1 MPRNY
6 LVLGQWNAVCDR
18 CGLEFKS
25 SSLKKEWTGL
35 MVCDKCFEPRHPST
49 LFNPTTR
56 EGSIPWSTPEPADVF
71 VSVLAFLSTE
81 DLQPIMPE
89 TGPEVALQTES

>member
-6 LVLGQWNAVCDR
+6 LVLGQWNVVCDR

-25 SSLKKEWTGL
+25 SELQPEWTGL
-35 MVCDKCFEPRHPST
+35 MVCTKCFEPRHPST

-56 EGSIPWSTPEPADVF
+56 EGSIPWARPEPADVF
-71 VSVLAFLSTE
+71 
-81 DLQPIMPE
+81 I
-89 TGPEVALQTES
+89 GPGGSAIQTEFEIDIQSDSDGSSILME